1 MKLSACI
8 EWLYAAETAN
18 FADRISLAKQDGLD
32 AIEFWTW
39 SDKDLAQVE
48 EAIRSTGMEVSSIV
62 AEPMISLTDIG
73 NQRAFL
79 EGLKSS
85 VETAV
90 RLGAPVLIV
99 QAGAELDRIS
109 RQNQKSALIE
119 TLALAGELLEGSDV
133 RVGLEPLN
141 TLVDHPGYFLWSTKE
156 ALEIVAATGRQEV
169 GIVYDIYHSA
179 VMGEDTDAVI
189 GTAIDRVFHLHVAD
203 YPGRHQPGT
212 GKIDLRK
219 RVGWLAEQG
228 YSGFLGLEYRP
239 IASTTASITQCRA
252 SL

>member
-1 MKLSACI
+1 MRLSACI
-8 EWLYAAETAN
+8 EWLYAAEAPS
-18 FADRISLAKQDGLD
+18 FVDRIWLAKRDGLK
-32 AIEFWTW
+32 AIEFWSW
-39 SDKDLAQVE
+39 SDKDLDRIE
-48 EAIRSTGMEVSSIV
+48 SAIRSAEIEVSSIV
-62 AEPMISLTDIG
+62 AEPMISLTDIA
-73 NQRAFL
+73 NQGAFL
-79 EGLKSS
+79 EGLKRS
-85 VETAV
+85 VETAI

-99 QAGAELDRIS
+99 QAGAELNRIS
-109 RQNQKSALIE
+109 RQDQKSALIE

-189 GTAIDRVFHLHVAD
+189 GGDIDRVLHLHVAD
-203 YPGRHQPGT
+203 HPGRHQPGT

-239 IASTTASITQCRA
+239 TASTRASITQCMRV
-252 SL
+252 L